1 MAEKNTNPTQLCTM
15 SEKFKQ
21 NIFFLKSPIT
31 SLDVYS
37 AVLAKSKHFLHC
49 YSTPFPSSA
58 IKNHKEYSSFL
69 KYVHTKDVHFSMRT

>member
-31 SLDVYS
+31 SLNVYS

-49 YSTPFPSSA
+49 YSTPLS
-58 IKNHKEYSSFL
+58 
-69 KYVHTKDVHFSMRT
+69 